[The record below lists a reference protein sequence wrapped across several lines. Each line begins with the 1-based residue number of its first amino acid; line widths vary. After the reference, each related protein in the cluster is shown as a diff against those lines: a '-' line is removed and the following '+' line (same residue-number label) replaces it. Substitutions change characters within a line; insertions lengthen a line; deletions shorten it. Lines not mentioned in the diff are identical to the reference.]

1 MTEGHDEARH
11 VATRVDGSTRGIMSF
26 LSRFGWHRKSKVAG
40 ASQMPSKDK
49 THELVRQKRYGMAPF
64 RVPAKE
70 DIMRAGSFVTLFSVM
85 VILFLAM
92 VPALAQ
98 TTQASPTGGDWVWI
112 IGTVALIAAAIWYFM
127 RSGRRA

>member
-1 MTEGHDEARH
+1 MLLQTHYGIAPL
-11 VATRVDGSTRGIMSF
+11 RVS
-26 LSRFGWHRKSKVAG
+26 A
-40 ASQMPSKDK
+40 
-49 THELVRQKRYGMAPF
+49 E
-64 RVPAKE
+64 E
-70 DIMRAGSFVTLFSVM
+70 DIMRVRSFVTLFSAM

-98 TTQASPTGGDWVWI
+98 ITQTNPSGQDWVWI

>member
-1 MTEGHDEARH
+1 
-11 VATRVDGSTRGIMSF
+11 
-26 LSRFGWHRKSKVAG
+26 
-40 ASQMPSKDK
+40 MPGKDK
-49 THELVRQKRYGMAPF
+49 THELVRRKRCGMAPF

-70 DIMRAGSFVTLFSVM
+70 DIMRVGSFVTLFSVM